1 MTMSE
6 EVAAGFRQVA
16 ADQIAQDIENNARF
30 ALKTEVSSG
39 DAHAVAVQ
47 QLIGFYNGYQDSALD
62 YRDYLTLTDDQ
73 VQTAWYDFGTAYL
86 GG

>member
-1 MTMSE
+1 MTME
-6 EVAAGFRQVA
+6 AKVTALARRIALDQVE
-16 ADQIAQDIENNARF
+16 QDIKNHEEF

-47 QLIGFYNGYQDSALD
+47 QLIGFYNGCTDGTLD

>member
-1 MTMSE
+1 MTM
-6 EVAAGFRQVA
+6 AAEIKALSRRIA
-16 ADQIAQDIENNARF
+16 ADQIEQDINNAAKF

-47 QLIGFYNGYQDSALD
+47 QLIGFYNGYQGTQLD
-62 YRDYLTLTDDQ
+62 YRDYLTLTEDQ
-73 VQTAWYDFGTAYL
+73 VVTAWYAFGTAYQ